1 MKSLLLFVLLGTIA
15 VAHAQSPHPHHAH
28 AHGASD
34 AHHPSGHAETPA
46 PVSHAGHGDA
56 SEPDHH
62 AAYAGLQT
70 RRIKALSEQQI
81 EDLKA
86 GRGMS
91 MALPAELN
99 GYPGPVHTL
108 ELAGEIGLTP
118 DQERRTR
125 ALFSEMQREAGSLGE
140 RLIAAEDALDRL
152 FREQEATPDNVMQA
166 SLTAAEAQ
174 GRLRATHLLYHL
186 RMLDV
191 LSAEQIEHY
200 NTLRGYR

>member
-1 MKSLLLFVLLGTIA
+1 MKSLLLLTLLCTVS
-15 VAHAQSPHPHHAH
+15 VAHAQHSHSHHPH
-28 AHGASD
+28 AHGAG
-34 AHHPSGHAETPA
+34 GHSA
-46 PVSHAGHGDA
+46 HAGHGAA
-56 SEPDHH
+56 SESDHH

-70 RRIKALSEQQI
+70 RPIKALSEQQI

-99 GYPGPVHTL
+99 GYPGPVHAL

-118 DQERRTR
+118 DQEQQTR
-125 ALFSEMQREAGSLGE
+125 ALFSEMQREAAGLGE

-152 FREQEATPDNVMQA
+152 FRERKATPDNVTEA
-166 SLTAAEAQ
+166 SLAAAEIQ

-186 RMLDV
+186 RMIDV
-191 LSAEQIEHY
+191 LSPEQVEQY
-200 NTLRGYR
+200 NSLRGYR